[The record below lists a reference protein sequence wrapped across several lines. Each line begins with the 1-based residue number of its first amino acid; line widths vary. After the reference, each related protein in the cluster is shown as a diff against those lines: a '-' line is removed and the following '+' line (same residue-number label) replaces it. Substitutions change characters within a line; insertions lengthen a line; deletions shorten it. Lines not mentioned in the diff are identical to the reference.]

1 MITMQ
6 RSGKSAACWL
16 IGAMLLVSTAAAAQG
31 DLQQGALAYSKGD
44 LPGAVRHL
52 RPLAEGGQALA
63 QYMLG
68 VALANAKPP
77 LLNVAEGEDWLKK
90 SAAQGNIAAMRDLG
104 QLSMF
109 AKTPPNRAEA
119 EKWLLAAANRGD
131 EQAQHLLGVLYLDAK
146 GPDRKPGEA
155 YKWLLLASQRGHLLS
170 GVMLVSSPGQF
181 EAKDRQDGE
190 RLAAEWAPV
199 R

>member
-1 MITMQ
+1 ME
-6 RSGKSAACWL
+6 RRGNFLARWL
-16 IGAMLLVSTAAAAQG
+16 IGAMFCASTAAAAQG
-31 DLQQGALAYSKGD
+31 DLKQGALAYSKGD
-44 LPGAVRHL
+44 LPGAVNHL
-52 RPLAEGGQALA
+52 RPLAEGGHALA
-63 QYMLG
+63 QYLLG

-77 LLNVAEGEDWLKK
+77 LLNVAEGEGWLMK

-109 AKTPPNRAEA
+109 GKSPPNRAEA

-131 EQAQHLLGVLYLDAK
+131 EQAQHLLGVFYLDAK
-146 GPDRKPGEA
+146 GSERRPSEA

-170 GVMLVSSPGQF
+170 GVMLTSSPGQF
-181 EAKDRQDGE
+181 EARDRLDGE